1 MTRRARRRF
10 FALAGLAALAA
21 SPGCGAGP
29 NVRAARS
36 YSAPPA
42 PAVRF
47 PEYNPH
53 APRGEANAAW
63 RPTVASRDGNVVRPF
78 EPSSQGDRPAYE
90 GAPWATGATAGSARA
105 AAPAG
110 TF

>member
-1 MTRRARRRF
+1 MTRRARRF
-10 FALAGLAALAA
+10 LALAGLAAFAA
-21 SPGCGAGP
+21 SAGGCGAGP

-36 YSAPPA
+36 YTA
-42 PAVRF
+42 PAAPEVRF

-53 APRGEANAAW
+53 APRGEANATW
-63 RPTVASRDGNVVRPF
+63 RPTVASRDGNLVRPF
-78 EPSSQGDRPAYE
+78 EPSSQGDRPNYE